1 MAEIVVETVRSITP
15 ELVAAFERL
24 IPQSHPTLPTPTV
37 AELDQVVESPATT
50 LLVARDPESAEV
62 IGTATVVLYR
72 TPSRMHA
79 RLENVVVDEP
89 ARGRGAGAALT
100 SEAVRLAQDRGAS
113 VIELNTN
120 PRREVANRLYQRLG
134 FERHYTNNYWIKFE
148 L

>member
-1 MAEIVVETVRSITP
+1 VAEIVVETVRSITP

-24 IPQSHPTLPTPTV
+24 LPQSHPTLSPPTV

-50 LLVARDPESAEV
+50 LLIARDPESAEV

-72 TPSRMHA
+72 TPSRKHA
-79 RLENVVVDEP
+79 RLENVIVDEP
-89 ARGRGAGAALT
+89 ARGRGAGSALT
-100 SEAVRLAQDRGAS
+100 SEAVRLAQEGGAS

-134 FERHYTNNYWIKFE
+134 FERHHTNNYWIKFE
-148 L
+148 